1 MAADS
6 RSKREAFNPIAGM
19 TTGEI
24 WREVRGRLRLARSAG
39 AFAAW
44 RSLRTELAV
53 ARVRRARRLETA
65 RHIWTDAAV
74 QVGAELEPLGPD
86 VFEIRRG
93 EKSTRVIR
101 ERVMLNDAVSIE
113 LAETKPLARRL
124 LAAAG
129 LPVPEW
135 CEFEPGRSEPAYRL
149 LEEHPPPFV
158 VKPTTASG
166 GRGVTTNIRT
176 RVHLDDAATL
186 AARFGSRLTIERQ
199 AAGEVY
205 RLLVLDDRVIDV
217 VRRRRPRLTGDGTS
231 TIAELIDAENRR
243 RLTDP
248 SSFVGLPIDFD
259 CLFTLETQ
267 GLSLSSVPALGVT
280 FTARTV
286 TNYNAEFENETIDQ
300 PIADALRAEA
310 IRAAQC
316 LNLRLAA
323 LDIVATQP
331 NRGLGE
337 SGGILLEVNP
347 VPGLHH
353 HYRVA
358 DPSQRSNVA
367 VEILQRLL
375 E

>member
-1 MAADS
+1 MAAG
-6 RSKREAFNPIAGM
+6 RSKREAFNPVPEM

-39 AFAAW
+39 PFTAW
-44 RSLRTELAV
+44 RSLRSELAV
-53 ARVRRARRLETA
+53 ARVRRTRRLETA
-65 RHIWTDAAV
+65 RQIWTDAAA
-74 QVGAELEPLGPD
+74 QIGAELESLDSD
-86 VFEIRRG
+86 VFEIRKG

-101 ERVMLNDAVSIE
+101 ERVMLNDAISIE
-113 LAETKPLARRL
+113 IAETKPLARRL

-129 LPVPEW
+129 LAVPEW
-135 CEFEPGRSEPAYRL
+135 CEFEPGRSEPAYRF
-149 LEEHPPPFV
+149 LEEHGPPFV

-176 RVHLDDAATL
+176 RVQLDDAAKL
-186 AARFGSRLTIERQ
+186 AARFGPRLTIERQ
-199 AAGEVY
+199 AAGDVY
-205 RLLVLDDRVIDV
+205 RLLVLADRVIDV
-217 VRRRRPRLTGDGTS
+217 VRRLRPRLSGDGRA
-231 TIAELIDAENRR
+231 TIAQLIAAENRR
-243 RLTDP
+243 RLEDA

-259 CLFTLETQ
+259 CLFTLEAQ
-267 GLSLSSVPALGVT
+267 GLKLSAVPAVGET
-280 FTARTV
+280 FTPRTV
-286 TNYNAEFENETIDQ
+286 TNYNAEFENERVND
-300 PIADALRAEA
+300 PIGEELRVEA
-310 IRAAQC
+310 VLAAQC

-323 LDIVATQP
+323 LDIVTTQLD
-331 NRGLGE
+331 RGLGE

-358 DPSQRSNVA
+358 DPSQTPNVA